1 MYYLSIDIGASSG
14 RHILG
19 HLENGKL
26 VTQEIYRFDNGA
38 KEISGSLCWDIES
51 LYKSVLA
58 GLKRSAEMGYIPD
71 MIGIDTWGVDYVLLD
86 GTDNLIG
93 EAVCYRDLRTTGARE
108 ETEKFV
114 SKSELFEKTGIQP
127 QQFNTIFQLFVD
139 KERQK
144 RAKTMLFIP
153 EYLTFLLTGAKKC
166 EYTIASTS
174 GLINAV
180 TKEWDCGIINS
191 LGINPALFGEVNMP
205 GSVTLELCDSVI
217 REVGYTAQLALA
229 PMHDT
234 ASAVLAV
241 PSNDKT
247 IFLSSGTWS
256 LIGTEIET
264 PILTEEALNAGFT
277 NEGGYDGRYRFLKNI
292 MGLWMIQSVRNEQ
305 EEKISFDELC
315 EMAKKSDF
323 TGTVEVNDD
332 SFLSP
337 KSMSEAVIKYFENR
351 GEKVPKTLGD
361 MVKCIYES
369 LAKSYKEAVSEIE
382 KLTGTSF
389 DNINI
394 VGGGSKDE
402 YLNELT
408 RKYTGK
414 NVITGPS
421 EATAI
426 GNILSQMLQ
435 SGEIADIKT
444 ARNIVKDGI

>member
-19 HLENGKL
+19 YLENGNL
-26 VTQEIYRFDNGA
+26 VTTEVYRFDNGA
-38 KEISGSLCWDIES
+38 VEMDGYLCWDI
-51 LYKSVLA
+51 KALA
-58 GLKRSAEMGYIPD
+58 DNVVEGLKQCARQGYTPD

-86 GTDNLIG
+86 SEDNLVG
-93 EAVCYRDLRTTGARE
+93 NAVSYRDLRTTGVRE
-108 ETEKFV
+108 NFDI
-114 SKSELFEKTGIQP
+114 SMPALFEKTGIQP
-127 QQFNTIFQLFVD
+127 QQFNTIFQLYCD
-139 KERQK
+139 KERM
-144 RAKTMLFIP
+144 AKAQTMLFIP
-153 EYLTFLLTGAKKC
+153 EYLTFLLTGVKKC

-180 TKEWDCGIINS
+180 TKSWDCDIIDKLGFKKS
-191 LGINPALFGEVNMP
+191 LFTDVNMP
-205 GSVTLELCDSVI
+205 GSVSLELADSI
-217 REVGYTAQLALA
+217 IKSVGYSAKVALP

-234 ASAVLAV
+234 ASAVLAL
-241 PSNDKT
+241 PSNEKT

-256 LIGTEIET
+256 LIGTELEN
-264 PILTEEALNAGFT
+264 PILTETARKAGFT

-305 EEKISFDELC
+305 ETKVSFDELC

-323 TGTVEVNDD
+323 AGVVSVNDD
-332 SFLSP
+332 MFLSP
-337 KSMSEAVIKYFENR
+337 KSMSAAVIEYFEKR
-351 GEKVPKTLGD
+351 GEAPPKTLGD

-369 LAKSYKEAVSEIE
+369 LAQGYKEAVLEIE
-382 KLTGTSF
+382 KLTNTKF

-394 VGGGSKDE
+394 VGGGSKDD

-408 RKYTGK
+408 KKYTGK

-435 SGEIADIKT
+435 SGEIADIET